1 MTGTLFGLGVGPG
14 DPELITFKAHRILQA
29 APVLAY
35 PASETGDSLARRIVA
50 PHLNGDKIESPSE
63 CSSAP
68 RFPDETVY
76 GKRRNFSARIS
87 AGHDVAVLCE
97 GDPFFYG
104 SFMYLFA
111 RVAERH
117 AVEVVPGVS
126 SPMVAQPPRCTACS
140 PERYIDHPS
149 RASGNGTAQRTSQHE
164 RSGNHQAW
172 PPLPANSGHA
182 IRYETYGA
190 GPVYRAGDHGERTH
204 LAAGRGR
211 SRRLSLLLDDTG
223 APTGASMATLGPPAV
238 IVFTEAAYRT
248 AESIRTA
255 FPDAEIYSRS
265 RRVTDGTPFDD
276 PAELLHALFTA
287 NRPIIGVCAAGI
299 LIRLLAPHLREKQ
312 DDPPVL
318 AVSEDGQFCVPLLGG
333 HNAGNWMAS
342 EIATS
347 LQGEA
352 AITTATDTRF
362 GVALDDP
369 PHGWVLANPQD
380 AKPFFASLLSGDC
393 IRLIGDADWLSESD
407 LPIRCDGKLKIEIS
421 DRKIDGSPRHLV
433 YHRRSLAL
441 GVGCERGAS
450 GKELMALIDE
460 TLTNN
465 ELPRDAISGIWS
477 IDLKMDEP
485 AIAEAAANLGAP
497 LRFFSAETL
506 EAETHRLV
514 NPRRLSSVRSDA
526 MALPEA
532 AALAAAGPDAHLLVP
547 KSKSRRATCAI
558 ARGGEALD
566 AKQGVRR
573 GSLSLV
579 GIGPGSQEWRTAEC
593 VEILRAAEDVV
604 GFTSYINLIEDL
616 NLNASLH
623 PYPIGAETDRVRAAG
638 PCRERARCGPG
649 MFG

>member
-1 MTGTLFGLGVGPG
+1 
-14 DPELITFKAHRILQA
+14 
-29 APVLAY
+29 
-35 PASETGDSLARRIVA
+35 
-50 PHLNGDKIESPSE
+50 
-63 CSSAP
+63 
-68 RFPDETVY
+68 
-76 GKRRNFSARIS
+76 
-87 AGHDVAVLCE
+87 
-97 GDPFFYG
+97 
-104 SFMYLFA
+104 
-111 RVAERH
+111 
-117 AVEVVPGVS
+117 
-126 SPMVAQPPRCTACS
+126 
-140 PERYIDHPS
+140 
-149 RASGNGTAQRTSQHE
+149 
-164 RSGNHQAW
+164 
-172 PPLPANSGHA
+172 
-182 IRYETYGA
+182 
-190 GPVYRAGDHGERTH
+190 
-204 LAAGRGR
+204 
-211 SRRLSLLLDDTG
+211 
-223 APTGASMATLGPPAV
+223 MATLGPPAV

-265 RRVTDGTPFDD
+265 RRVTGGTPFDD

-333 HNAGNWMAS
+333 HNAGNRMAS

-362 GVALDDP
+362 GVTLDDP

-407 LPIRCDGKLKIEIS
+407 LPIRSDGKLKIEIS

-450 GKELMALIDE
+450 SKELMALIDE

-485 AIAEAAANLGAP
+485 AIAEAAANLGASP
-497 LRFFSAETL
+497 RFFSAETL

-514 NPRRLSSVRSDA
+514 NPSEVVFREVGCHGVA
-526 MALPEA
+526 EA

-558 ARGGEALD
+558 ARGVEALD
-566 AKQGVRR
+566 AKRGVRR

-593 VEILRAAEDVV
+593 VAILRAAEDVV
-604 GFTSYINLIEDL
+604 GFTPYINLIEDL

-623 PYPIGAETDRVRAAG
+623 PYPIGAETDRVRAALDLAAEG
-638 PCRERARCGPG
+638 RDVALVCSGDAGIYAMAALAYELIDQSARADWCRLRLQVAPGISALQAAAARVGAPLGHDFCAISLSDVLTPWPAIEKRIQAAAAGDFVIAFYNPVSKRRRMQLPKAREILMDARPSSTPVVLAHDLGRPEERIDIVTLESLSVDDVDMTTVVLIGASTTRRFENRNGDAHVYTPRG
-649 MFG
+649 YGDTSPEGNTS

>member
-1 MTGTLFGLGVGPG
+1 
-14 DPELITFKAHRILQA
+14 
-29 APVLAY
+29 
-35 PASETGDSLARRIVA
+35 
-50 PHLNGDKIESPSE
+50 
-63 CSSAP
+63 
-68 RFPDETVY
+68 
-76 GKRRNFSARIS
+76 
-87 AGHDVAVLCE
+87 
-97 GDPFFYG
+97 
-104 SFMYLFA
+104 
-111 RVAERH
+111 
-117 AVEVVPGVS
+117 
-126 SPMVAQPPRCTACS
+126 
-140 PERYIDHPS
+140 
-149 RASGNGTAQRTSQHE
+149 
-164 RSGNHQAW
+164 
-172 PPLPANSGHA
+172 
-182 IRYETYGA
+182 
-190 GPVYRAGDHGERTH
+190 
-204 LAAGRGR
+204 
-211 SRRLSLLLDDTG
+211 
-223 APTGASMATLGPPAV
+223 MATLGPPAV
-238 IVFTEAAYRT
+238 IVFTQAAYRT

-287 NRPIIGVCAAGI
+287 NRPIICVCAAGI

-333 HNAGNWMAS
+333 HNAGNRMAS

-362 GVALDDP
+362 GVTLDDP

-421 DRKIDGSPRHLV
+421 DRKIDGSPCHLV

-485 AIAEAAANLGAP
+485 AIAEAAANLGAS

-514 NPRRLSSVRSDA
+514 NPSEVVFREVGCHGVA
-526 MALPEA
+526 EA

-566 AKQGVRR
+566 AKKGVRR

-623 PYPIGAETDRVRAAG
+623 PYPIGAETDRVRAALDLAAKG
-638 PCRERARCGPG
+638 RDVALVCSGDAGIYAMAALAYELIDQSARADWCRLRLQVAPGISALQAAAARVGAPLGHDFCAISLSDLLTPWPAIEKRIQAAAAGDFVIALYNPVSKRRRMQLPKAREILMDARPSSTPVVLAHDLGRPEERIDIVTLESLSVDDVDMTTVVLIGASTTRRFKNRNGDAHVYTPRG
-649 MFG
+649 YGDKSPEGNTS

>member
-1 MTGTLFGLGVGPG
+1 M
-14 DPELITFKAHRILQA
+14 
-29 APVLAY
+29 
-35 PASETGDSLARRIVA
+35 
-50 PHLNGDKIESPSE
+50 
-63 CSSAP
+63 
-68 RFPDETVY
+68 
-76 GKRRNFSARIS
+76 
-87 AGHDVAVLCE
+87 
-97 GDPFFYG
+97 
-104 SFMYLFA
+104 
-111 RVAERH
+111 
-117 AVEVVPGVS
+117 
-126 SPMVAQPPRCTACS
+126 
-140 PERYIDHPS
+140 
-149 RASGNGTAQRTSQHE
+149 
-164 RSGNHQAW
+164 
-172 PPLPANSGHA
+172 
-182 IRYETYGA
+182 
-190 GPVYRAGDHGERTH
+190 
-204 LAAGRGR
+204 
-211 SRRLSLLLDDTG
+211 
-223 APTGASMATLGPPAV
+223 
-238 IVFTEAAYRT
+238 
-248 AESIRTA
+248 
-255 FPDAEIYSRS
+255 
-265 RRVTDGTPFDD
+265 
-276 PAELLHALFTA
+276 
-287 NRPIIGVCAAGI
+287 
-299 LIRLLAPHLREKQ
+299 
-312 DDPPVL
+312 
-318 AVSEDGQFCVPLLGG
+318 
-333 HNAGNWMAS
+333 
-342 EIATS
+342 
-347 LQGEA
+347 
-352 AITTATDTRF
+352 
-362 GVALDDP
+362 ALDDP

-506 EAETHRLV
+506 EAETYRLV
-514 NPRRLSSVRSDA
+514 NPSEVVFHEVGCHGVA
-526 MALPEA
+526 EA

-623 PYPIGAETDRVRAAG
+623 PYPIGAETDRVRAALDLAAKG
-638 PCRERARCGPG
+638 RDVALVCSGDAGIYAMAALAYELIDQSARADWCRLRLQVAPGISALQAAAARVGAPLGHDFCAISLSDLLTPWPAIEKRIQAAAEGDFVIAFYNPVSKRRRMQLPKAREILMDARPSSTPVVLAHDLGRPEERIDIVTLESLSVDDVDMTTVVLIGASTTRRFENQNGDAHVYTPRG
-649 MFG
+649 YGDKSPEGNTS